1 MDSTD
6 DKPGKYLVCMDG
18 SEPARVALHFACK
31 KALKRG
37 GVVEILHVITPAD
50 TQNLF
55 GVMTKMREEQ
65 RQEAEILMK
74 SLSESAFQNAGVTP
88 TVQIREGRLGEEII
102 NATLEDSN
110 VNMLVVGVSRKSQ
123 TKSNLI
129 NWLAEKL
136 GDRLLIPLMLV
147 PGNLT
152 DLQIEEL
159 S

>member
-1 MDSTD
+1 META
-6 DKPGKYLVCMDG
+6 GKYLVCMDG
-18 SEPARVALHFACK
+18 SDASRIALYFACK

-37 GVVEILHVITPAD
+37 GVVELLHIIPPPD

-55 GVMTKMREEQ
+55 GVMDKMRQEQ
-65 RQEAEILMK
+65 QQEAEILIK
-74 SLSESAFQNAGVTP
+74 SLSESAFQYTGVTP
-88 TVQIREGRLGEEII
+88 TTQIREGRLGEEII

-110 VNMLVVGVSRKSQ
+110 VNMVVLGVSPKAANKSG
-123 TKSNLI
+123 LI
-129 NWLAEKL
+129 HWLSEKL

-152 DLQIEEL
+152 DLQMDEL